1 MILNHKL
8 VFHIPCKY
16 WNGIELI
23 DIKEIS
29 NVIHALIIALN
40 DFSVSDSFYISN
52 ITGIYKNRIFPEKT
66 ITMFCESE
74 IDETI
79 EIYINWFKRY
89 NDILKQE
96 ALSYELDNQMII
108 LNL

>member
-8 VFHIPCKY
+8 VFHVPCKY
-16 WNGIELI
+16 WNGTELV

-40 DFSVSDSFYISN
+40 DFSVSDSFYISD

-66 ITMFCESE
+66 VTVFYESE
-74 IDETI
+74 MDKAI

-89 NDILKQE
+89 NNILKQE
-96 ALSYELDNQMII
+96 ALSYELDNQMIV